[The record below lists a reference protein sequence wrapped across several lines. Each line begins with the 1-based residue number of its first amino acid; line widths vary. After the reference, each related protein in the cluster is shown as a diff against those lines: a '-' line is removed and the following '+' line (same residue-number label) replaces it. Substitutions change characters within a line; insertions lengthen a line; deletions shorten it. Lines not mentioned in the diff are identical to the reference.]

1 MTTLSACRILLASF
15 VSGAPARRRLQV
27 GRRNF
32 PKWVAETSPRES
44 IRSVE
49 KPGQGRDRGWMS
61 RQPFL
66 ALRDV
71 HVVCCHPQEPVA
83 DLDILFV
90 IRPVSKFSSAPQEF
104 RWICHHSTSVLR
116 GRAVEMRKASCP
128 KTPSP
133 PTLYANACPSWVR
146 CCLNRLYAAMA
157 RLESASRLAAP
168 DHQSDG
174 VVEKSAGNSRIFN
187 LTGTFKIVP
196 GNLN

>member
-1 MTTLSACRILLASF
+1 
-15 VSGAPARRRLQV
+15 
-27 GRRNF
+27 
-32 PKWVAETSPRES
+32 
-44 IRSVE
+44 
-49 KPGQGRDRGWMS
+49 MS

-116 GRAVEMRKASCP
+116 GRAVAIRIAACP

-133 PTLYANACPSWVR
+133 PTLYANACPRWVR
-146 CCLNRLYAAMA
+146 CSLNRLYAVMA
-157 RLESASRLAAP
+157 RLESASRRRSP
-168 DHQSDG
+168 G
-174 VVEKSAGNSRIFN
+174 RI
-187 LTGTFKIVP
+187 ISPMVS
-196 GNLN
+196 